1 MDIKFA
7 EIDYDLKIKFDQ
19 IFNRKKIDIDNLPK
33 KLKVVSD
40 DDDDIQTEL
49 NKFRN
54 FQKYLNE
61 YEKLQN
67 ASDYNDTA
75 LNFKSQDCDEDY
87 DIILEKKDVKKK
99 HPKEKKNKASN
110 EYLQKLKK
118 DVVCD
123 YSDYPSLDDE
133 DDENDYERIKLKS
146 GVFILKKKN

>member
-19 IFNRKKIDIDNLPK
+19 IFNRKKIDIDDLPK
-33 KLKVVSD
+33 KLKTVSD
-40 DDDDIQTEL
+40 DDDDIKTEL

-67 ASDYNDTA
+67 TSDYNDSV
-75 LNFKSQDCDEDY
+75 LNIKSQDYDDED

-99 HPKEKKNKASN
+99 KQAKEKKPSN

-118 DVVCD
+118 DLVCD
-123 YSDYPSLDDE
+123 YSNYPTLDDE
-133 DDENDYERIKLKS
+133 DDENDYERVKLKS
-146 GVFILKKKN
+146 GVTILKKKN